1 MWFQPQMTD
10 LQRPFQ
16 VLDSFQYTGGNGG
29 RRDPF
34 DVSFHVRVSQ
44 YVLLRWL
51 LSHLSPGGT
60 KVTADKSPLAQHQLS
75 RVPIE
80 VRRSSSQTWTL
91 NETSAGHC
99 WWHASYYSLDSLS
112 LCSAIDDSRWRL
124 FSLIKIIIIFGW
136 SGTDGFGFPHRQ
148 MSRADYKTWQNT
160 LTCSNTRLDR
170 GRRKGRNWS
179 WWVHS
184 LD

>member
-1 MWFQPQMTD
+1 MWFEPQMTD

-29 RRDPF
+29 RRDPS

-80 VRRSSSQTWTL
+80 VRRKQQLSDMNVKWDV
-91 NETSAGHC
+91 C
-99 WWHASYYSLDSLS
+99 WPLLMACIILLSRLSLS
-112 LCSAIDDSRWRL
+112 SLSMTPADV
-124 FSLIKIIIIFGW
+124 FSLWLRLLLYSAEKRNGW
-136 SGTDGFGFPHRQ
+136 IFGFPHRQ
-148 MSRADYKTWQNT
+148 MSRADYTTWQNT
-160 LTCSNTRLDR
+160 LWRVQIQDSIV
-170 GRRKGRNWS
+170 GVEKGEIGADGYIR
-179 WWVHS
+179 
-184 LD
+184 

>member
-1 MWFQPQMTD
+1 MWEFFIFFYGATDRTLVRKRERIRDEDEIWTMWFEPQMTD

-29 RRDPF
+29 RRDPS

-80 VRRSSSQTWTL
+80 VRRKQQ
-91 NETSAGHC
+91 
-99 WWHASYYSLDSLS
+99 LS
-112 LCSAIDDSRWRL
+112 DMNV
-124 FSLIKIIIIFGW
+124 K
-136 SGTDGFGFPHRQ
+136 
-148 MSRADYKTWQNT
+148 
-160 LTCSNTRLDR
+160 
-170 GRRKGRNWS
+170 
-179 WWVHS
+179 
-184 LD
+184 

>member
-29 RRDPF
+29 RRDPS

-80 VRRSSSQTWTL
+80 VRRSSSSQTWTL

-112 LCSAIDDSRWRL
+112 APLSMTPADV
-124 FSLIKIIIIFGW
+124 FSLWLRLLLYSAEKRNGW
-136 SGTDGFGFPHRQ
+136 IFGFPHRQ
-148 MSRADYKTWQNT
+148 MSRADYTTWQNT
-160 LTCSNTRLDR
+160 LWRVQIQDSIV
-170 GRRKGRNWS
+170 GVEKGEIGADGYIR
-179 WWVHS
+179 
-184 LD
+184 

>member
-1 MWFQPQMTD
+1 MWFEPQMTD

-29 RRDPF
+29 RRDPS

-80 VRRSSSQTWTL
+80 VRRKQQLSDMNVKWDV
-91 NETSAGHC
+91 C
-99 WWHASYYSLDSLS
+99 WPLLMACIILLS
-112 LCSAIDDSRWRL
+112 RLAIDDSRWRL
-124 FSLIKIIIIFGW
+124 FSLITIIIIFGW
-136 SGTDGFGFPHRQ
+136 KAERMDFWLPTSSDESCWLHNL
-148 MSRADYKTWQNT
+148 AKYT